1 MPDIDAAIWIGLVAP
16 AGTPRDVVDVLSKAA
31 NSAIKKPA
39 TRDALLLQGLNPLGS
54 TPDQFFEFIRN
65 DITKWKAILA
75 SSGLMTTQAK

>member
-1 MPDIDAAIWIGLVAP
+1 LD
-16 AGTPRDVVDVLSKAA
+16 
-31 NSAIKKPA
+31 
-39 TRDALLLQGLNPLGS
+39 PLGS